1 MPEERPMQ
9 NVEKPIREPEFVRS
23 HDEGSTSRRA
33 GYVLL
38 ALILLGALMYLS
50 KDRAAT
56 VADRPNPS
64 PMTTGSGPAR

>member
-1 MPEERPMQ
+1 MQ
-9 NVEKPIREPEFVRS
+9 KAQKTIREPSFVRS
-23 HDEGSTSRRA
+23 QDDGATSMRA

-50 KDRAAT
+50 KDHVPA

-64 PMTTGSGPAR
+64 PMTTTGSAPR